1 MLLCAFF
8 LPWGPRLESTIH
20 INLSKMFAVFASL
33 LILHWILCARRK
45 LVAMPP
51 AFTLFLL
58 FFIFHTVVV
67 YTLVFTEWLNPDDT
81 AEIYTAS
88 GKQILVEPWISGFS
102 RMALFAFFSY
112 ALATYLRKDSQ
123 FRMISF
129 AIGAGLL
136 ITILLSRSERWISIH
151 PTFIDTRY
159 SAGLNNPNRFGSVAM
174 TVYFLN
180 LATWVGSG
188 HRLRRRVLSGCF
200 ILVGLMGCL
209 ASGSRGILCSLAIGS
224 IVMLYYVPTLPKKA
238 CFIAFIAL
246 VFILALSF
254 VPADIYESFESRVN
268 PERLDTSQ
276 AAGRFYIWRGYMA
289 QASRYFV
296 TGVGFG
302 RSHKMVTAMLPFPRS
317 THNEYLEKLVSLGI
331 AGLLLFLWGLQQAW
345 RRLKVCTVQ
354 IDNRTMNAIYRG
366 FFISWLT
373 FHLVANNQ
381 TSRAWWFSLGMIMAF
396 SLVQKQKILQQT
408 IEHN

>member
-1 MLLCAFF
+1 MDIRFQPDGAIRLFF
-8 LPWGPRLESTIH
+8 LRFGH
-20 INLSKMFAVFASL
+20 LSQERQPVQDDIICDRCRSSD
-33 LILHWILCARRK
+33 HN
-45 LVAMPP
+45 
-51 AFTLFLL
+51 FTQ
-58 FFIFHTVVV
+58 
-67 YTLVFTEWLNPDDT
+67 
-81 AEIYTAS
+81 
-88 GKQILVEPWISGFS
+88 QIS
-102 RMALFAFFSY
+102 A
-112 ALATYLRKDSQ
+112 
-123 FRMISF
+123 
-129 AIGAGLL
+129 
-136 ITILLSRSERWISIH
+136 H

-174 TVYFLN
+174 AVYFLN
-180 LATWVGSG
+180 LATWVGAG
-188 HRLRRRVLSGCF
+188 HSLRRRMLSGCF

-209 ASGSRGILCSLAIGS
+209 ASGSRGILCSLVVGS
-224 IVMLYYVPTLPKKA
+224 IIMLYYVPTLSKKA

-254 VPADIYESFESRVN
+254 VPADIYESLGSRVS
-268 PERLDTSQ
+268 PERLATTQ
-276 AAGRFYIWRGYMA
+276 AAGRFYIWKGYMS

-302 RSHKMVTAMLPFPRS
+302 RSREMVTTMLPFPRS

-345 RRLKVCTVQ
+345 RRLKVCTAQ

-381 TSRAWWFSLGMIMAF
+381 TCRAWWFSLGTIMAF
-396 SLVQKQKILQQT
+396 SLVQKQKIFQQAR
-408 IEHN
+408 EHN